1 MESIIKRHRIALVL
15 AGGYGGRMHMET
27 PKQFL
32 LLQGMP
38 VIAHTLKAFENHPE
52 IDVIAVVCLS
62 GWEEYVERVKHDFI

>member
-1 MESIIKRHRIALVL
+1 
-15 AGGYGGRMHMET
+15 MET